1 MPTVK
6 VRNLKNKEV
15 GDVELL
21 DAIFGVELNES
32 LIHSAVM
39 NYQANGRQGTS
50 ATKTRGN
57 VSGSGRKLWKQKG
70 TGRARIA
77 SLRSPLWKGGGNVH
91 GPQPRDWSYQ
101 MPKKMRRGALRSA
114 LSERLREGNLIVI
127 DGFEFNNPKTSEF
140 LAAIGT
146 LGLSENK
153 KKPTKT
159 LIIDSLDNLNL
170 ILSSRNVAKTKVT
183 NSFGLNIYDI
193 IYHEKLLISKSAL
206 EELTSLLAPKRESEK
221 AAGAEASEK
230 KPKAGK
236 ETDTAKTKALK
247 DVDDAVTDKDLEES
261 KAKTDRAAK
270 KAGEEKAVDTP
281 KTKKEPKPKSEK
293 TLKKEAA
300 AKNEADKNASADE
313 APAKATEAPA
323 DKAESKEEAADN
335 E

>member
-21 DAIFGVELNES
+21 DSVFGVELNEA
-32 LIHSAVM
+32 LIHAAVM
-39 NYQANGRQGTS
+39 NYRANARAGTS

-114 LSERLREGNLIVI
+114 LSERLREGNIIVV
-127 DGFEFNNPKTSEF
+127 DAFEFNAPKTRDF
-140 LAAIGT
+140 VGAIAG
-146 LGLSENK
+146 LKLSEDKRKNV
-153 KKPTKT
+153 KT
-159 LIIDSLDNLNL
+159 LIVDSLDNQNL
-170 ILSSRNVAKTKVT
+170 VLSSRNVQKTTIT

-193 IYHEKLLISKSAL
+193 LNAEKLLISKTAV
-206 EELTSLLAPKRESEK
+206 EELNQLLDPAREGVKEK
-221 AAGAEASEK
+221 EAVEE
-230 KPKAGK
+230 KPKAK
-236 ETDTAKTKALK
+236 K
-247 DVDDAVTDKDLEES
+247 
-261 KAKTDRAAK
+261 AAK
-270 KAGEEKAVDTP
+270 PKAE
-281 KTKKEPKPKSEK
+281 
-293 TLKKEAA
+293 KEAA
-300 AKNEADKNASADE
+300 PKGAEE
-313 APAKATEAPA
+313 APKAKAPRKAKP
-323 DKAESKEEAADN
+323 KAEVTEEATEN

>member
-15 GDVELL
+15 GEVSLS
-21 DAIFGVELNES
+21 DAVFGVELNES
-32 LIHSAVM
+32 LIHAAVR

-127 DGFEFNNPKTSEF
+127 DEFGLQSPKTKDF
-140 LAAIGT
+140 LGAIGT
-146 LGLSENK
+146 LGLIENK
-153 KKPTKT
+153 KRAKT
-159 LIIDSLDNLNL
+159 LIVDSLDNANL
-170 ILSSRNVAKTKVT
+170 ILSARNVQKTKVT
-183 NSFGLNIYDI
+183 NSFGLNIYDLV
-193 IYHEKLLISKSAL
+193 YHEKLVISKAAV
-206 EELTSLLAPKRESEK
+206 EELNNLLDPGSEK
-221 AAGAEASEK
+221 AEAVAEE
-230 KPKAGK
+230 KPKAK
-236 ETDTAKTKALK
+236 RTAKPKAEST
-247 DVDDAVTDKDLEES
+247 DAEAAPAPK
-261 KAKTDRAAK
+261 KRA
-270 KAGEEKAVDTP
+270 
-281 KTKKEPKPKSEK
+281 
-293 TLKKEAA
+293 KKEAA
-300 AKNEADKNASADE
+300 PEAE
-313 APAKATEAPA
+313 VT
-323 DKAESKEEAADN
+323 DN

>member
-15 GDVELL
+15 GEVTLA
-21 DAIFGVELNES
+21 DAVFGVELNEA

-127 DGFEFNNPKTSEF
+127 DEFGLKNPKTSEF
-140 LAAIGT
+140 LGAMGT
-146 LGLSENK
+146 LGLADK
-153 KKPTKT
+153 KKRAKT
-159 LIIDSLDNLNL
+159 LIVDSLDNLNL
-170 ILSSRNVAKTKVT
+170 VLSARNVKKTKVT

-193 IYHEKLLISKSAL
+193 IYHEKLLISKAAL
-206 EELTSLLAPKRESEK
+206 DELTSLLDPKREAVAVEDPAAVVEEAPKAKKEAKPKTEK
-221 AAGAEASEK
+221 AA
-230 KPKAGK
+230 KP
-236 ETDTAKTKALK
+236 
-247 DVDDAVTDKDLEES
+247 
-261 KAKTDRAAK
+261 RA
-270 KAGEEKAVDTP
+270 EKAP
-281 KTKKEPKPKSEK
+281 
-293 TLKKEAA
+293 KKEAVA
-300 AKNEADKNASADE
+300 EEILAESDAPAEEASPVEPTAEEATKNE
-313 APAKATEAPA
+313 
-323 DKAESKEEAADN
+323 
-335 E
+335 